1 MGVIKRK
8 KKKAKNGYVY
18 EVNFT
23 YKVNGISQRYWKSGF
38 ETKKEA
44 LNHEA
49 IKKAELQ
56 EYGNITKNCKKTL
69 NEVYKEFLENG
80 TSQYQSNTIYNTSR
94 DYNHAKDSLG
104 PMIITHIDYTTLQNY
119 FNKRKD
125 QGIETNKNIKKALNR
140 ILNYAIKVGYIKT
153 NPISL
158 VTVSGIQNKR
168 EYENILPYEDFSSL
182 VYILKNNN
190 DFNQKA
196 FGIAIEIGYYT
207 GLRISEVLA
216 LNKNDIDFEN
226 DMINVNKKLQY
237 KGLKKHQFYV
247 TEQMKSKT
255 SQSKIPLATILKQ
268 SLLEWFNENPYD
280 VIICDSKGY
289 YVNPN
294 VLSSKVKQVAKNI
307 GVSFH
312 FHMLRHTFATNIV
325 SSNVDLKTA
334 QELMRHANI
343 NTTLSIYTHVQ
354 DDHKKQVINDIFNIT
369 CGENVVKTN

>member
-1 MGVIKRK
+1 
-8 KKKAKNGYVY
+8 
-18 EVNFT
+18 
-23 YKVNGISQRYWKSGF
+23 
-38 ETKKEA
+38 
-44 LNHEA
+44 
-49 IKKAELQ
+49 
-56 EYGNITKNCKKTL
+56 
-69 NEVYKEFLENG
+69 
-80 TSQYQSNTIYNTSR
+80 
-94 DYNHAKDSLG
+94 
-104 PMIITHIDYTTLQNY
+104 
-119 FNKRKD
+119 
-125 QGIETNKNIKKALNR
+125 
-140 ILNYAIKVGYIKT
+140 
-153 NPISL
+153 
-158 VTVSGIQNKR
+158 
-168 EYENILPYEDFSSL
+168 
-182 VYILKNNN
+182 
-190 DFNQKA
+190 
-196 FGIAIEIGYYT
+196 
-207 GLRISEVLA
+207 
-216 LNKNDIDFEN
+216 
-226 DMINVNKKLQY
+226 MINVNKKLQY